1 MIWSSIYGL
10 SPSVLEGLYYVSYF
24 FVPLFLIN
32 TLWEF
37 WVRYRRALYFAK
49 QTYVLL
55 EIKLPREIFKSPR
68 AMEFCIAGMWQMI
81 GEGNWFEKYWKGMVR
96 AHFSLEIVSIDG
108 VVHFYIYTKKGHKNQ
123 VEANLYSQYPGI
135 EIYEV
140 SDYSIPFRHDPEV
153 STFWACEFELSKAD
167 AFPIKT
173 YIDYGMEKDPKE
185 EFKIDPM
192 TPFIEF
198 IGSLPRGNNVWLQ
211 FIIRAHKAEEKDRKK
226 TFRTWKIWETW
237 KMKDVWDF
245 MSKKDYKWKE
255 AAQEEID
262 KIIAGTKGEKDK
274 DGKFVPGT
282 GRQPTEIE
290 KETIAALGRSISKN
304 GFDVGMRLIYTAPKD
319 VFVIMNLA
327 GIIGGIAH
335 FNSHLNG
342 FKTTNGSAEYHKH
355 FLLSWWKRSERV
367 RNVEQQNMLD
377 AYKRRAFFYWPYK
390 REKTFVLNSEEL
402 ATVFH
407 LPGGVASTPS
417 FTRIESR
424 KAEPP
429 ANLPV

>member
-96 AHFSLEIVSIDG
+96 THFSLEIVSIDG

-198 IGSLPRGNNVWLQ
+198 LGSLTSGHTVWMQ
-211 FIIRAHKAEEKDRKK
+211 VIIRAHRKRRLADIFGEKED
-226 TFRTWKIWETW
+226 TWKEEA
-237 KMKDVWDF
+237 
-245 MSKKDYKWKE
+245 KK
-255 AAQEEID
+255 EID
-262 KIIAGTKGEKDK
+262 KIIEKFRPKDKDKQFRMPTKGETD
-274 DGKFVPGT
+274 
-282 GRQPTEIE
+282 
-290 KETIAALGRSISKN
+290 TITALERSVSKLP
-304 GFDVGMRLIYTAPKD
+304 FDVGIRTIYIAENDKFNPS
-319 VFVIMNLA
+319 N
-327 GIIGGIAH
+327 IGGLTGA
-335 FNSHLNG
+335 FRQYSYESLNG
-342 FKTTNGSAEYHKH
+342 FAPTGGTTG
-355 FLLSWWKRSERV
+355 FDDFWV
-367 RNVEQQNMLD
+367 D
-377 AYKRRAFFYWPYK
+377 P
-390 REKTFVLNSEEL
+390 
-402 ATVFH
+402 
-407 LPGGVASTPS
+407 
-417 FTRIESR
+417 
-424 KAEPP
+424 
-429 ANLPV
+429 